1 MPSATGNI
9 NDDLEEFVG
18 AIRANEEKVLK
29 QFYQQNY
36 PMVEKF
42 VLDNSGTIDEARDI
56 YQEAFIAVWRNIQL
70 GRFQLRADSSPQAY
84 LFKVAKYKWLDHLR
98 ATKRKNLVPLS
109 GDEEI
114 EELPAEKHGRIEA
127 IKSSFSQLGESCR
140 ELLERF
146 YYLKQSMRTIAA
158 AKKWTEATAKNNK
171 YRCLQ
176 HLRDILKNKKPN
188 H

>member
-98 ATKRKNLVPLS
+98 ATKRKTWCL
-109 GDEEI
+109 
-114 EELPAEKHGRIEA
+114 
-127 IKSSFSQLGESCR
+127 CR
-140 ELLERF
+140 A
-146 YYLKQSMRTIAA
+146 M
-158 AKKWTEATAKNNK
+158 KK
-171 YRCLQ
+171 
-176 HLRDILKNKKPN
+176 LKNCRRRNTVASKLSN
-188 H
+188 LHLVN